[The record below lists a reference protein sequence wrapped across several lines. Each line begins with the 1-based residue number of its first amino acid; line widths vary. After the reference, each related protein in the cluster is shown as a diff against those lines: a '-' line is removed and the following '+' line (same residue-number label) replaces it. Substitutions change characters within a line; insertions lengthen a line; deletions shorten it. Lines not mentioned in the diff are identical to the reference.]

1 MTIMTETIA
10 SFEYNGERVALVP
23 AKMQPVAPN
32 EYEQVMPD
40 GLRVHL
46 TVDGYEGGA
55 FAVMLA
61 FEHGGDAPS
70 GRIRRVRALDLTLD
84 DVKKLAFHG
93 FLGDSCGA
101 ESYAPLDFELAEGE
115 SRSMQPLG
123 GRSSNTTAFPF
134 FDVSCA
140 GRSWAFGVGWS
151 GQWIAE
157 IGVENGRGHVR
168 AGLAEADFYLKS
180 GERVRTARVLCVPG
194 EDAAET
200 RRRFR
205 RVMLEHFSPRT
216 FLGADM
222 TLPTAYQPFDLYYY
236 SETVPWYQGGR
247 RRKDWATEDG
257 QKRGA
262 DAAVSCHMDTQWLD
276 AGWFDVGFPDGVG
289 NYSFAKGFPNGLRP
303 VSDYARSKGLRFML
317 WFEPE
322 RVHKDTEVFREH
334 RDMLLS
340 KPGSDDYLFNL
351 ADERA
356 LSWLT
361 DKLIAFIRDNGIDIY
376 RQDFNFEPLP
386 YWLAADEEGRRGV
399 TEMKYVAGHYA
410 LWDALLAAFPALLI
424 DNCASGGRR
433 IDLETCRRAVPLWRS
448 DTGCSPVSQT
458 HRGDTWS
465 QNHILALTQYIPF
478 HACASWDMDAY
489 SMRSAYSGGIA
500 CTFDLLN
507 PDFDVG
513 SAARVLDELKRTQ
526 PYWTND
532 FYPLTAPTN
541 DEDCW
546 AAWQLGAKDGGVIC
560 AFRRDTC
567 PQETFEVRTQ
577 AIEADADYDVILSD
591 EWLNIERRTLNGRAL
606 KSLIVRA
613 DRPRSSLLIEYKKR

>member
-1 MTIMTETIA
+1 MTIMTETLA
-10 SFEYNGERVALVP
+10 SFDYNGEPVALIP
-23 AKMQPVAPN
+23 AKMQPIASS
-32 EYEQVMPD
+32 EYEQIMPD
-40 GLRVHL
+40 GLRARL
-46 TVDGYEGGA
+46 TVDCHEGDA
-55 FAVMLA
+55 FAVMLS

-70 GRIRRVRALDLTLD
+70 GRISRVRSLDLALN
-84 DVKKLAFHG
+84 DVKALTFHG

-101 ESYAPLDFELAEGE
+101 ESYAPLDFELDEGE
-115 SRSMQPLG
+115 SRVMQPLG

-151 GQWIAE
+151 GQWITE
-157 IGVENGRGHVR
+157 ISVENGRGHVR

-194 EDAAET
+194 GDAAET

-205 RVMLEHFSPRT
+205 RVMLENFSPRT
-216 FLGADM
+216 FLGADIL
-222 TLPTAYQPFDLYYY
+222 LPTAFQPFDLYYY
-236 SETVPWYQGGR
+236 SETVPWYQGGKK
-247 RRKDWATEDG
+247 RKDWATEDG
-257 QKRGA
+257 QRRSA

-276 AGWFDVGFPDGVG
+276 AGWFELGFPDGVG

-322 RVHKDTEVFREH
+322 RIHKDTEVFRNQ

-340 KPGSDDYLFNL
+340 KPDSDDYLFNL

-356 LSWLT
+356 WTWLR
-361 DKLIAFIRDNGIDIY
+361 DRLIAFIRDNGIDIY

-410 LWDALLAAFPALLI
+410 LWDALLAAFPKLLI

-448 DTGCSPVSQT
+448 DTGCSPVSPA
-458 HRGDTWS
+458 HRGDTWN

-478 HACASWDMDAY
+478 HACASWDADAY
-489 SMRSAYSGGIA
+489 SMRSAYSGGVA

-507 PDFDVG
+507 PDFDVSG
-513 SAARVLDELKRTQ
+513 ASRVLDELKRTQ
-526 PYWTND
+526 PYWTGD
-532 FYPLTAPTN
+532 FYPLTAPSN
-541 DEDCW
+541 DETRW
-546 AAWQLGAKDGGVIC
+546 AAWQLGANDGGVIC
-560 AFRRDTC
+560 AFRRDKC
-567 PQETFEVRTQ
+567 MQETFELRAQ
-577 AIEADADYDVILSD
+577 AIKADADYDVTISD
-591 EWLNIERRTLNGRAL
+591 ENLNAERRTLRGSAL
-606 KSLIVRA
+606 KSFVVRA
-613 DRPRSSLLIEYKKR
+613 DRPRSSLMIEYKKH